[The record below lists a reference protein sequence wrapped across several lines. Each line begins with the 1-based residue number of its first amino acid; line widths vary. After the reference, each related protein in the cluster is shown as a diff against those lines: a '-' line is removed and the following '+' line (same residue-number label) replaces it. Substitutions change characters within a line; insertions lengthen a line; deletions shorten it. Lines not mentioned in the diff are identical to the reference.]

1 MILHITLPEDWAA
14 ARESGQYAASTRG
27 ATIAEVGYL
36 HASQDAAQVRLV
48 GGAVYADRPD
58 AFVVALDEEALAA
71 AGCTVRREPGDPAD
85 PRSALFPHV
94 YLPPDAPGAL
104 PVALMQP
111 LAHPATG
118 EPLTWWEV
126 ATRGEGDGG
135 AAFTEAA
142 L

>member
-58 AFVVALDEEALAA
+58 A
-71 AGCTVRREPGDPAD
+71 
-85 PRSALFPHV
+85 
-94 YLPPDAPGAL
+94 PGAL

-126 ATRGEGDGG
+126 ATRGDGDGG